1 METCEQIITYWIC
14 PAAPARNQLAS
25 IIGGLARRLDAPVFE
40 PHVTIYS
47 ADAANEKE
55 GEEDCQQSFGERLH
69 GTDAH
74 VSDGANDLGDHR

>member
-1 METCEQIITYWIC
+1 LIHSQANPDGKHT
-14 PAAPARNQLAS
+14 
-25 IIGGLARRLDAPVFE
+25 
-40 PHVTIYS
+40 
-47 ADAANEKE
+47 DAADEKE